1 MGVTLY
7 CFVFGVVSVA
17 LANIDIEKYSDYF
30 AVVVLEFPLSSVE
43 TYTFLLLTV
52 SIYG

>member
-7 CFVFGVVSVA
+7 CFVFGVVSGA
-17 LANIDIEKYSDYF
+17 LANIDKDDV
-30 AVVVLEFPLSSVE
+30 AVVLEFLLSSIE
-43 TYTFLLLTV
+43 TYTFLSFTV